1 MKFKAFNYPINLENV
16 HLIINSWH
24 GPRSSPPNL
33 DQWENV
39 AYALQLA
46 LDRQQEEYEELVE
59 EYIASVRLDYL
70 NNFYTD
76 FASRESF
83 TMTYTEAEHH
93 YTL

>member
-39 AYALQLA
+39 AYGWQLGQVLQKFVTVMIIPISL
-46 LDRQQEEYEELVE
+46 
-59 EYIASVRLDYL
+59 S
-70 NNFYTD
+70 
-76 FASRESF
+76 
-83 TMTYTEAEHH
+83 TYSKSNHAK
-93 YTL
+93 